1 VKTFHYKMILGG
13 LVLSACAATLPAA
26 EETASDSKTFLEMLQ
41 YGWEI
46 NVVLGGLT
54 FLLLFMLFHTILTT
68 RTQRMVPPDL
78 LRRVLDDLAA
88 GDVEAA
94 QKKVMV
100 QPCLL
105 SQTILPGMKLH
116 NHPLERIHAAM
127 ESAGRRGIGTIRQ
140 HVNYMANIGVLSPM
154 LGLLGTVL
162 GLLKAFNVM
171 GAEQLAE
178 GSKSILMTGAI
189 GEAMITTAVG
199 LLVGIP
205 AMALHFL
212 CLSRVGRISDEV
224 ESAAEEVSAALAELH
239 MAGFSHG
246 DRKNDRDNLTTASG
260 FMPLH
265 QHNPSTTETTQLIS
279 SSVQGET
286 R

>member
-1 VKTFHYKMILGG
+1 MKTIHSIFTG
-13 LVLSACAATLPAA
+13 LTIAASTGTLLAA
-26 EETASDSKTFLEMLQ
+26 EESGSESKTFFEMLQ

-46 NVVLGGLT
+46 NVILGGLT
-54 FLLLFMLFHTILTT
+54 FILLSIVFHTILTT
-68 RTQRMVPPDL
+68 NGRRMVPADL
-78 LRRVLDDLAA
+78 LRKVLDDLAA

-94 QKKVMV
+94 QKKTMV

-140 HVNYMANIGVLSPM
+140 RVNYMANIGVLSPM

-205 AMALHFL
+205 AMAAHFL

-224 ESAAEEVSAALAELH
+224 ESAAEEVAAALAELH
-239 MAGFSHG
+239 LSGYSSNRRG
-246 DRKNDRDNLTTASG
+246 SDDSLTTTSG
-260 FMPLH
+260 FAPLH
-265 QHNPSTTETTQLIS
+265 ANESGSVTETTQLIS
-279 SSVQGET
+279 PAKQGES